1 MTSPTAPLARSRSLV
16 GGVLLVLAGWAVA
29 GCGSDAADQVTEMTA
44 VIVKTAAG
52 VQGQVAL
59 ADAGIEVSGPLSC
72 TAEPDGDAF
81 AVSCTGTSLEGREI
95 TLSGTATSVPG
106 GQSVAGTFV
115 ATAGGQQVLS
125 TDCLGQC

>member
-1 MTSPTAPLARSRSLV
+1 MTSITRPGA
-16 GGVLLVLAGWAVA
+16 LLLAGLLALFAASLA
-29 GCGSDAADQVTEMTA
+29 GCGSSGTEQVTEMTA

-52 VQGQVAL
+52 VQGQAAL
-59 ADAGIEVSGPLSC
+59 ADAGIEISGPLSC
-72 TAEPDGDAF
+72 TAEPDGEAF
-81 AVSCTGTSLEGREI
+81 AVSCTGTSLDGRGV

>member
-1 MTSPTAPLARSRSLV
+1 M
-16 GGVLLVLAGWAVA
+16 A
-29 GCGSDAADQVTEMTA
+29 GCGSDATEQVTEMTA
-44 VIVKTAAG
+44 VIVKTAAS

-72 TAEPDGDAF
+72 TAEPDGDNF
-81 AVSCTGTSLEGREI
+81 AVRCSGTSLDGREV